1 MKTIGLLGGVTW
13 ESTLEYYRRLNLLA
27 QERLGGLHSA
37 RCLLYSFDFQELA
50 NLQNAGRW
58 EELGDLLAGWAR
70 RLEQAGAGLLLI
82 CANTL
87 HKVAARVRRGLG
99 IPLVHVVEETARAAL
114 DRGLARVGLLG
125 TRITME
131 DGFYAEGLEAR
142 GLKALLPSAPQRAEL
157 ERIIFEELALG
168 RLESASRQ
176 ACLRIAGELVERGAQ
191 AVILGCTELPLLLK
205 DSPAPAPWLDTLE
218 LHARAAFELAAGPA
232 GPEARG

>member
-27 QERLGGLHSA
+27 QERFGGLHSA

-58 EELGDLLAGWAR
+58 EELGDLLAAEAR
-70 RLEQAGAGLLLI
+70 RLEQGGAELLLI

-87 HKVAARVRRGLG
+87 HKVAAQVRRGLG
-99 IPLVHVVEETARAAL
+99 IPLVHIVEETARAAL

-142 GLKALLPSAPQRAEL
+142 GLRALLPAAPQRGEL
-157 ERIIFEELALG
+157 DRIIFEELALG
-168 RLESASRQ
+168 RLEAASRQ
-176 ACLRIAGELVERGAQ
+176 TCLRIAGELVERGAQ
-191 AVILGCTELPLLLK
+191 AVILGCTELPLLLAGAA
-205 DSPAPAPWLDTLE
+205 APAPWLDSLE
-218 LHARAAFELAAGPA
+218 IHARAAFELAAGPA
-232 GPEARG
+232 VPEG

>member
-27 QERLGGLHSA
+27 QERFGGLHSA

-50 NLQNAGRW
+50 DLQKAGRW
-58 EELGDLLAGWAR
+58 EELGDLLAERAR
-70 RLEQAGAGLLLI
+70 LLEQAGAGLLLI

-87 HKVAARVRRGLG
+87 HKVAGRVRREVG
-99 IPLVHVVEETARAAL
+99 IPLVHIVEETARAAL
-114 DRGLARVGLLG
+114 DLGVSSVGLLG

-142 GLKALLPSAPQRAEL
+142 GLRPLLPSAPQRAEL

-176 ACLRIAGELVERGAQ
+176 ACLRFAGELVARGAQ

-218 LHARAAFELAAGPA
+218 IHVRAAAALAAGPA
-232 GPEARG
+232 GPESGA